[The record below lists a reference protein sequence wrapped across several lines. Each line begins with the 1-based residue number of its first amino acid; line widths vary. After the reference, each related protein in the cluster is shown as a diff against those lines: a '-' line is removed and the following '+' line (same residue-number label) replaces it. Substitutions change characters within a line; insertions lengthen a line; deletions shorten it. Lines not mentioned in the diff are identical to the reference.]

1 MIIFGLEHAVRPTQ
15 RSPFWI
21 VTVRSILV
29 FFDRFCHCYHSFITT
44 SNITSSDSDATIS
57 YGSESHFDGLTIE
70 EFGRTRWPPTAAVGK
85 ATASTSGTRRVVSPE
100 RTQTLT
106 QMIITLNYLVRH
118 RTRCGYIHVYM
129 CDLIKVLLLVMKA
142 HTCNIAH
149 INND

>member
-29 FFDRFCHCYHSFITT
+29 FFDRFCHCYHSFITM

-70 EFGRTRWPPTAAVGK
+70 EIGRTSVAAHRGCRQGNCF
-85 ATASTSGTRRVVSPE
+85 ANGTRRVVSPE
-100 RTQTLT
+100 RTRTLT
-106 QMIITLNYLVRH
+106 RMIIILNYLLRH
-118 RTRCGYIHVYM
+118 RTRCGYIHVY
-129 CDLIKVLLLVMKA
+129 V
-142 HTCNIAH
+142 
-149 INND
+149 

>member
-29 FFDRFCHCYHSFITT
+29 FFDSFCHCYHSFITM

-70 EFGRTRWPPTAAVGK
+70 EFGRTSVAAHRGCRQGNGFDK
-85 ATASTSGTRRVVSPE
+85 RHSTCSFSREDSDSDTDDYYTELSSSSSDEVWLYSCIYV
-100 RTQTLT
+100 
-106 QMIITLNYLVRH
+106 
-118 RTRCGYIHVYM
+118 
-129 CDLIKVLLLVMKA
+129 
-142 HTCNIAH
+142 
-149 INND
+149 